1 MSRGLSGSPQEQFL
15 LLSNSV
21 RLSAAI
27 SHQREYTLSTSP
39 TISFIGAGNMA
50 SAIIGGML
58 ESGFEAGKIWVSAP
72 DDGHLQSIR
81 KKFGVSVTT
90 DNRHCA
96 QQADMVILAVK
107 PQVMRNVCVD
117 IAPVVQNTRPLMV
130 SIAAGLAATTLD
142 QWLGG
147 GMPMVRV
154 MPNTPSLVG
163 KGAAGLYAN
172 DQVKD
177 KQKTMVESVFSS
189 IGSALWVEDESL
201 LHAVTALSGSGPAY
215 FFLMLEALEEAATGA
230 GLPAETARK
239 LAIQTM
245 AGAAEMAGR
254 SEHDPGQLKRNVMS
268 PGGTTEQAIH
278 TFEDGGLR
286 ELVKKAY
293 SAAYD
298 RSGEMSKELA
308 AKQ

>member
-1 MSRGLSGSPQEQFL
+1 M
-15 LLSNSV
+15 
-21 RLSAAI
+21 
-27 SHQREYTLSTSP
+27 STSP

-58 ESGFEAGKIWVSAP
+58 DSGFKAANIWVSAP
-72 DDGHLQSIR
+72 DDNHLQSIR
-81 KKFGVSVTT
+81 KQFGVSVTT
-90 DNRHCA
+90 DNRYCA
-96 QQADMVILAVK
+96 EQADMVVLAVK
-107 PQVMRNVCVD
+107 PQVMASVCSD

-130 SIAAGLAATTLD
+130 SIAAGLEAATLD
-142 QWLGG
+142 EWLGG
-147 GMPMVRV
+147 GLPLVRV

-172 DQVKD
+172 DEVKE
-177 KQKTMVESVFSS
+177 KQKAMVESVFNS

-215 FFLMLEALEEAATGA
+215 FFLMLEALEEAATDA
-230 GLPAETARK
+230 GIAGETARA

-268 PGGTTEQAIH
+268 PGGTTEQAIQ
-278 TFEDGGLR
+278 TFEEGGMR
-286 ELVKKAY
+286 DLVKKAY
-293 SAAYD
+293 SAAYK
-298 RSGEMSKELA
+298 RSGEMAKELA
-308 AKQ
+308 NKQ

>member
-1 MSRGLSGSPQEQFL
+1 M
-15 LLSNSV
+15 
-21 RLSAAI
+21 
-27 SHQREYTLSTSP
+27 STSP

-58 ESGFEAGKIWVSAP
+58 DSGFKAANIWVSAP
-72 DDGHLQSIR
+72 DDNHLQSIR
-81 KKFGVSVTT
+81 KQFGVSVTT
-90 DNRHCA
+90 DNRYCA
-96 QQADMVILAVK
+96 EQADMVVLAVK
-107 PQVMRNVCVD
+107 PQVMASVCSD

-130 SIAAGLAATTLD
+130 SIAAGLEASTLD
-142 QWLGG
+142 EWLGG
-147 GMPMVRV
+147 GLPLVRV

-172 DQVKD
+172 DQVKE
-177 KQKTMVESVFSS
+177 KQKTMVESVFNS

-215 FFLMLEALEEAATGA
+215 FFLMLEALEEAATEA
-230 GLPAETARK
+230 GIAGETARA

-268 PGGTTEQAIH
+268 PGGTTEQAIQ
-278 TFEDGGLR
+278 TFEEGGMR
-286 ELVKKAY
+286 DLVKKAY
-293 SAAYD
+293 SAAYK
-298 RSGEMSKELA
+298 RSGEMAKELA
-308 AKQ
+308 NKQ

>member
-1 MSRGLSGSPQEQFL
+1 M
-15 LLSNSV
+15 
-21 RLSAAI
+21 
-27 SHQREYTLSTSP
+27 STSP

-58 ESGFEAGKIWVSAP
+58 DNGFQADKIWVSAP
-72 DDGHLQSIR
+72 DDNHLQSIR
-81 KKFGVSVTT
+81 KRFGISVTT
-90 DNRHCA
+90 DNRYCA
-96 QQADMVILAVK
+96 QQADMVVLAVK
-107 PQVMRNVCVD
+107 PQVMAEVCQD

-130 SIAAGLAATTLD
+130 SIAAGLTADTLD
-142 QWLGG
+142 EWLGG
-147 GMPMVRV
+147 GLPLVRV

-172 DQVKD
+172 SQVKD
-177 KQKTMVESVFSS
+177 KQKKMVQAVFES
-189 IGSALWVEDESL
+189 IGSALWVEDENL

-215 FFLMLEALEEAATGA
+215 FFLMLEALESAATEA
-230 GLPAETARK
+230 GIAPETARE

-254 SEHDPGQLKRNVMS
+254 SEHDPAQLKRNVMS

-293 SAAYD
+293 GAAFK
-298 RSGEMSKELA
+298 RSQEMSKELA
-308 AKQ
+308 KKQ

>member
-1 MSRGLSGSPQEQFL
+1 
-15 LLSNSV
+15 
-21 RLSAAI
+21 
-27 SHQREYTLSTSP
+27 LSTSP

-58 ESGFEAGKIWVSAP
+58 DSGFKAANIWVSAP
-72 DDGHLQSIR
+72 DDNHLQSIR
-81 KKFGVSVTT
+81 KQFGVSVTT
-90 DNRHCA
+90 DNRYCA
-96 QQADMVILAVK
+96 EQADMVVLAVK
-107 PQVMRNVCVD
+107 PQVMASVCSD

-130 SIAAGLAATTLD
+130 SIAAGLEASTLD
-142 QWLGG
+142 EWLGG
-147 GMPMVRV
+147 GLPLVRV

-172 DQVKD
+172 DQVKE
-177 KQKTMVESVFSS
+177 KQKTMVESVFNS

-215 FFLMLEALEEAATGA
+215 FFLMLEALEEAATDA
-230 GLPAETARK
+230 GIAGETARA

-268 PGGTTEQAIH
+268 PGGTTEQAIQ
-278 TFEDGGLR
+278 TFEEGGMR

-293 SAAYD
+293 SAAYK
-298 RSGEMSKELA
+298 RSGEMAKELA
-308 AKQ
+308 NKQ

>member
-1 MSRGLSGSPQEQFL
+1 M
-15 LLSNSV
+15 
-21 RLSAAI
+21 
-27 SHQREYTLSTSP
+27 STSP

-50 SAIIGGML
+50 RAIIGGML
-58 ESGFEAGKIWVSAP
+58 DSGFKAANIWVSAP
-72 DDGHLQSIR
+72 DDNHLQSIR
-81 KKFGVSVTT
+81 KQFGVSVTT
-90 DNRHCA
+90 DNRYCA
-96 QQADMVILAVK
+96 QQADIVVLAVK
-107 PQVMRNVCVD
+107 PQVMADVCSD

-130 SIAAGLAATTLD
+130 SIAAGLKAATLD
-142 QWLGG
+142 EWLGG
-147 GMPMVRV
+147 GLPLVRV

-177 KQKTMVESVFSS
+177 KQKAMVESVFNS
-189 IGSALWVEDESL
+189 IGSALWVDDESL

-215 FFLMLEALEEAATGA
+215 FFLMLEALEEAATEA
-230 GLPAETARK
+230 GIASATARA

-268 PGGTTEQAIH
+268 PGGTTEQAIR

-286 ELVKKAY
+286 DLVKKAY
-293 SAAYD
+293 SSAYK
-298 RSGEMSKELA
+298 RSEEMAEELA
-308 AKQ
+308 KKQ

>member
-1 MSRGLSGSPQEQFL
+1 M
-15 LLSNSV
+15 
-21 RLSAAI
+21 
-27 SHQREYTLSTSP
+27 STSP

-50 SAIIGGML
+50 RAIIGGML
-58 ESGFEAGKIWVSAP
+58 DSGFKAANIWVSAP
-72 DDGHLQSIR
+72 DDNHLQSIR
-81 KKFGVSVTT
+81 KQFGVSVTT
-90 DNRHCA
+90 DNRYCA
-96 QQADMVILAVK
+96 QQGDMVVLAVK
-107 PQVMRNVCVD
+107 PQVMADVCSD

-130 SIAAGLAATTLD
+130 SIAAGLEASTLD
-142 QWLGG
+142 EWLGG
-147 GMPMVRV
+147 GLPLVRV

-177 KQKTMVESVFSS
+177 KQKAMVESVFNS

-215 FFLMLEALEEAATGA
+215 FFLMLEALEEAATEA
-230 GLPAETARK
+230 GITSETARA

-245 AGAAEMAGR
+245 AGAAEMASR

-268 PGGTTEQAIH
+268 PGGTTEQAIR

-286 ELVKKAY
+286 DLVKKAY
-293 SAAYD
+293 SAAYK
-298 RSGEMSKELA
+298 RSGEMAKELGK
-308 AKQ
+308 KQ